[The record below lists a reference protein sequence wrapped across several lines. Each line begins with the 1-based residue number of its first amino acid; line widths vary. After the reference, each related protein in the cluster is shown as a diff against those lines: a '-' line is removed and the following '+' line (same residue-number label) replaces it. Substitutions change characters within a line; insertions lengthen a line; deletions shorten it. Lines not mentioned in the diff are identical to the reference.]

1 MVYNLL
7 HPVREEEDR
16 NIRPERHERSTN
28 MKKFHLTSVAAA
40 VLAATLL
47 SGCAATK
54 IIDSW
59 RDEAYTGRP
68 ARILV
73 LAVAKERGPRTLM
86 EEEFARQLKT
96 HGVEP
101 YIGTTVF
108 PEEGLPSQEAV
119 IAKAGELNVEAV
131 LVVRFLKKTTG
142 ESSTPLRR
150 YAVPAGF
157 ATSWE
162 GYTASPTSMTS
173 YTDVGIRDVSYGFYY
188 ATLETTMFDLKTRNP
203 LWSAYTSTK
212 YEDHPLKKIGPFT
225 STIVHELDKAKLL
238 PRR

>member
-1 MVYNLL
+1 
-7 HPVREEEDR
+7 
-16 NIRPERHERSTN
+16 
-28 MKKFHLTSVAAA
+28 MKKIHLITVAAV
-40 VLAATLL
+40 VLASALL
-47 SGCAATK
+47 TGCAATK

-59 RDEAYTGRP
+59 RDESYTGRP

-86 EEEFARQLKT
+86 EEEFARQLKA
-96 HGVEP
+96 HDVEP
-101 YIGTTVF
+101 FIGTTIF
-108 PEEGLPSQEAV
+108 PEEGLPSREDI
-119 IAKAGELNVEAV
+119 IAKAGELKAEAV

-142 ESSTPLRR
+142 ESSAPLRR

-188 ATLETTMFDLKTRNP
+188 ATLETTMFDLKTNNP

-225 STIVHELDKAKLL
+225 STIMHELDKAKLL
-238 PRR
+238 PGR

>member
-1 MVYNLL
+1 
-7 HPVREEEDR
+7 
-16 NIRPERHERSTN
+16 
-28 MKKFHLTSVAAA
+28 MKKFHLIAVATV
-40 VLAATLL
+40 VLASALL
-47 SGCAATK
+47 FGCASTK

-59 RDEAYTGRP
+59 RDEGYAGRP
-68 ARILV
+68 AKILL

-86 EEEFARQLKT
+86 EEEFARQLKA

-101 YIGTTVF
+101 FLGTTIF
-108 PEEGLPSQEAV
+108 PEEGLPSKDAV
-119 IAKAGELNVEAV
+119 LAKAEELKAEAV

-142 ESSTPLRR
+142 ETSAPVRR
-150 YAVPAGF
+150 YAVPGGF
-157 ATSWE
+157 STSWE

-173 YTDVGIRDVSYGFYY
+173 YSDVGIRDVSYDSYY
-188 ATLETTMFDLKTRNP
+188 ATLETTLFDLKTHNP

-225 STIVHELDKAKLL
+225 TTIVHELDKAKLL

>member
-1 MVYNLL
+1 MRKKTLL
-7 HPVREEEDR
+7 TLVIAIVVP
-16 NIRPERHERSTN
+16 
-28 MKKFHLTSVAAA
+28 A
-40 VLAATLL
+40 VLL
-47 SGCAATK
+47 SGCAGTK
-54 IIDSW
+54 VIDSW

-73 LAVAKERGPRTLM
+73 LAVTKERGPRTLM
-86 EEEFARQLKT
+86 EDEFARQLMA

-101 YIGTTVF
+101 FKGTTVF
-108 PEEGLPSQEAV
+108 PDEGLPSKDAI
-119 IAKAGELNVEAV
+119 IAKAGELKAEAV

-142 ESSTPLRR
+142 ETTTPLRR

-157 ATSWE
+157 ATSWD
-162 GYTASPTSMTS
+162 GYMGSPTSMTS

-188 ATLETTMFDLKTRNP
+188 ATLETTMFDLQTSNP

-212 YEDHPLKKIGPFT
+212 YEDHLLEKIGPFT
-225 STIVHELDKAKLL
+225 STIMQELDKAKLL

>member
-1 MVYNLL
+1 MKNVNL
-7 HPVREEEDR
+7 
-16 NIRPERHERSTN
+16 IR
-28 MKKFHLTSVAAA
+28 VAAA
-40 VLAATLL
+40 AALVMAMF

-59 RDEAYTGRP
+59 RDEGYTGRP
-68 ARILV
+68 SKILV

-86 EEEFARQLKT
+86 EEEFVRQLKA
-96 HGVEP
+96 HGVEAF
-101 YIGTTVF
+101 IGTTIF
-108 PEEGLPSQEAV
+108 PEEDLPSKDAV
-119 IAKAGELNVEAV
+119 IAKVGELNVEAV

-142 ESSTPLRR
+142 QTSAPVAR
-150 YAVPAGF
+150 YTVPAGF

-162 GYTASPTSMTS
+162 GYTGSATSMTTYS
-173 YTDVGIRDVSYGFYY
+173 NVGIRDVSYDSYY
-188 ATLETTMFDLKTRNP
+188 ATLETTMFDLKTHNP

-225 STIVHELDKAKLL
+225 TTIVNELDKAKLL

>member
-1 MVYNLL
+1 MIL
-7 HPVREEEDR
+7 
-16 NIRPERHERSTN
+16 PERHERSTN
-28 MKKFHLTSVAAA
+28 MKKFLPISVAAV

-59 RDEAYTGRP
+59 RDEAYAGHP

-101 YIGTTVF
+101 YIGTALF
-108 PEEGLPSQEAV
+108 PEEGLPSREAI

-142 ESSTPLRR
+142 ESSAPLRR

-162 GYTASPTSMTS
+162 GYMASPTSMTS

-188 ATLETTMFDLKTRNP
+188 ATLETTMFDLKTQNP

-238 PRR
+238 PGR

>member
-1 MVYNLL
+1 VDD
-7 HPVREEEDR
+7 EDEM
-16 NIRPERHERSTN
+16 ILPERHERSTI
-28 MKKFHLTSVAAA
+28 MKKAHLFLIAAA
-40 VLAATLL
+40 VLSAGLL
-47 SGCAATK
+47 SGCAGTK

-59 RDEAYTGRP
+59 RDESYAGRP
-68 ARILV
+68 ARVLV

-86 EEEFARQLKT
+86 EEEFARQFKA

-101 YIGTTVF
+101 FTGTAIF
-108 PEEGLPSQEAV
+108 PEEGLPTREAI
-119 IAKAGELNVEAV
+119 IAKAGELKAEAV

-162 GYTASPTSMTS
+162 GYMASPTSMTS

-188 ATLETTMFDLKTRNP
+188 ATLETTMFDLNTNNP

-212 YEDHPLKKIGPFT
+212 YEDHPLKNIGPFA
-225 STIVHELDKAKLL
+225 STIINELDKAKLL
-238 PRR
+238 PGR

>member
-1 MVYNLL
+1 
-7 HPVREEEDR
+7 
-16 NIRPERHERSTN
+16 
-28 MKKFHLTSVAAA
+28 MKKFHLVLVTAAL
-40 VLAATLL
+40 VLASALI

-96 HGVEP
+96 HSVEP
-101 YIGTTVF
+101 FIGTSVF
-108 PEEGLPSQEAV
+108 PEEGLPSRDAI
-119 IAKAGELNVEAV
+119 IAKAGELKAEAV

-188 ATLETTMFDLKTRNP
+188 ATLETTMFDLKTQNP

-225 STIVHELDKAKLL
+225 STIMHELDKAKLL
-238 PRR
+238 PGR

>member
-1 MVYNLL
+1 MRKVHL
-7 HPVREEEDR
+7 
-16 NIRPERHERSTN
+16 IR
-28 MKKFHLTSVAAA
+28 VAAPLLLAMA
-40 VLAATLL
+40 VLY
-47 SGCAATK
+47 GCASTK

-68 ARILV
+68 ARVLV

-86 EEEFARQLKT
+86 EEEFARQLKA

-101 YIGTTVF
+101 YIGTTIF
-108 PEEGLPSQEAV
+108 PEDGLPSKDAV
-119 IAKAGELNVEAV
+119 AAKAGELNVEAV

-142 ESSTPLRR
+142 ETSAPARR
-150 YAVPAGF
+150 YAVPGGF
-157 ATSWE
+157 ATSWD
-162 GYTASPTSMTS
+162 GYMASPTSMTS

-188 ATLETTMFDLKTRNP
+188 ATLETTMFDLKTNNP

-212 YEDHPLKKIGPFT
+212 YEDHPLKQIGPFA
-225 STIVHELDKAKLL
+225 STIMSELNKAKLL

>member
-1 MVYNLL
+1 MRKKTLL
-7 HPVREEEDR
+7 
-16 NIRPERHERSTN
+16 T
-28 MKKFHLTSVAAA
+28 LVAATA
-40 VLAATLL
+40 VLAAALL
-47 SGCAATK
+47 SGCAGTK
-54 IIDSW
+54 VIDSW
-59 RDEAYTGRP
+59 RDEVYTGRP

-73 LAVAKERGPRTLM
+73 LAVTKERGPRTLM
-86 EEEFARQLKT
+86 EDEFARQLRA

-101 YIGTTVF
+101 FIGTTVF
-108 PEEGLPSQEAV
+108 PDEGLPSREAI
-119 IAKAGELNVEAV
+119 IAKAGELKAEAV

-157 ATSWE
+157 ATSWD
-162 GYTASPTSMTS
+162 GYMGSPTSMTS

-188 ATLETTMFDLKTRNP
+188 AALETTLFDLQTGNP

-212 YEDHPLKKIGPFT
+212 YEDHLLKQIGPFT
-225 STIVHELDKAKLL
+225 STIMHELDKAKLL

>member
-1 MVYNLL
+1 
-7 HPVREEEDR
+7 
-16 NIRPERHERSTN
+16 
-28 MKKFHLTSVAAA
+28 MKKVSLIRVAAA
-40 VLAATLL
+40 VVLVMAML

-68 ARILV
+68 SKILV

-86 EEEFARQLKT
+86 EEEFARQLKS

-101 YIGTTVF
+101 FIGTTVF
-108 PEEGLPSQEAV
+108 PEEGLPSKDEI
-119 IAKAGELNVEAV
+119 IAKAAELKAEAV

-142 ESSTPLRR
+142 ETSAPVRR

-157 ATSWE
+157 STSWA
-162 GYTASPTSMTS
+162 GYTGSATSMTTYS
-173 YTDVGIRDVSYGFYY
+173 DVGIRDVSYDSYY
-188 ATLETTMFDLKTRNP
+188 ATLETTMFDLKTQNP
-203 LWSAYTSTK
+203 LWSGYTSTK

-225 STIVHELDKAKLL
+225 STIVNELNKAQLL

>member
-1 MVYNLL
+1 M
-7 HPVREEEDR
+7 RK
-16 NIRPERHERSTN
+16 S
-28 MKKFHLTSVAAA
+28 HLILVAATI
-40 VLAATLL
+40 VLASSLL
-47 SGCAATK
+47 SGCASTK

-86 EEEFARQLKT
+86 EEEFERQLKA

-101 YIGTTVF
+101 FMGTTVF
-108 PEEGLPSQEAV
+108 PEEDLPSKEAV
-119 IAKAGELNVEAV
+119 ITRAGELAVEAV

-142 ESSTPLRR
+142 ETTAPVRR
-150 YAVPAGF
+150 YAVPSGF
-157 ATSWE
+157 STSWA
-162 GYTASPTSMTS
+162 GYTGSATSMTTYS
-173 YTDVGIRDVSYGFYY
+173 DVGIRDVSYGFYY
-188 ATLETTMFDLKTRNP
+188 ATLETTMFDMKTQDP
-203 LWSAYTSTK
+203 LWSGYTSTK

-225 STIVHELDKAKLL
+225 ATIIQELDKAKLL

>member
-1 MVYNLL
+1 MLFLL
-7 HPVREEEDR
+7 PYRIEEDKK
-16 NIRPERHERSTN
+16 ILPERHERSTI
-28 MKKFHLTSVAAA
+28 MKKIHLITVAAV
-40 VLAATLL
+40 VLASALL

-59 RDEAYTGRP
+59 RDEAYAGRP

-86 EEEFARQLKT
+86 EEEFARQLKA

-101 YIGTTVF
+101 FIGTTIF
-108 PEEGLPSQEAV
+108 PEEGLPSRDAI
-119 IAKAGELNVEAV
+119 IAKAGELKAEAV
-131 LVVRFLKKTTG
+131 LVVRFLKKSTG

-173 YTDVGIRDVSYGFYY
+173 YSDVGIRDVSYGFYY
-188 ATLETTMFDLKTRNP
+188 ITLETTMFDLKTNNP

-225 STIVHELDKAKLL
+225 STIMNELDKAKLL
-238 PRR
+238 PGR